1 MHSSIPL
8 GCLNI
13 ITSDKQLIVF
23 DPEKS
28 NYDHTIFEP
37 CWHFTGGDNTFWAD
51 YPYDKMVDV
60 IKVLYGEKILV
71 KGVAEDRE
79 TIEIV
84 KYHCPTYKP
93 ESELKTQ
100 ELPVYANSQKE
111 IRDYSDD
118 KKQKKNHNAY
128 LRFVKEIEDEWDYN
142 QEMQDWYDNMSK
154 GSEVP
159 RPIKKTSNNDYDD
172 SHIRVVKSDYPYEE
186 EDFYVE

>member
-8 GCLNI
+8 EGLNI

-23 DPEKS
+23 DPKKS
-28 NYDHTIFEP
+28 KYNHTIFES
-37 CWHFTGGDNTFWAD
+37 CCHFTGGDNTFWAN

-93 ESELKTQ
+93 ELELKTR
-100 ELPVYANSQKE
+100 EFPVYANSQKE
-111 IRDYSDD
+111 ICDYSDGE
-118 KKQKKNHNAY
+118 KQKENHNAY
-128 LRFVKEIEDEWDYN
+128 LQFVKESEDEWDYN

-154 GSEVP
+154 ESEVP
-159 RPIKKTSNNDYDD
+159 RPTKKTSNNDCDD
-172 SHIRVVKSDYPYEE
+172 NYRVVKGDYPYEE